1 MQKLIFKFLVAFLL
15 VIITVVVIVLT
26 GFMGLGKKIGAP
38 GLDTLVSRGLERFLD
53 REKTGPF
60 PETTLPGD
68 MEKIVG
74 TWAGVSDIDG
84 TRWRFTFE
92 QNYAV
97 RVSSSK
103 GYYRQGTAF
112 VHWKLGLT
120 DGNIRVPPGWSMLDM
135 DIIQSSEP
143 SHRNNIS
150 LGAFSRQGNRL
161 EYCFSEP
168 GRMVRPITDES
179 RDGIR
184 CFELV
189 KAKAGTDIPI
199 GQSPSASV
207 PDSPVSASAPQPPTA
222 GTRRTEQ
229 NEKIIRVTNF
239 HARILVKNDGTFSV
253 HETMKILTNGVTFE
267 QRKPSLHSNIYRSI
281 SSRIQ
286 GKHAYY
292 RIMGFEMIGA
302 AMDGQPIPYSVETS
316 GSWFTNYVFLGPE
329 GLTLSPGVHEFT
341 LDYITDRH
349 ISFLQD
355 HDEFFWWVFGEGGHG
370 WATSVGTIAITV
382 ILPEG
387 SHGIIASL
395 DDHSW
400 NKGIGKIPELLRQ
413 ASESGNANVLDYG
426 RVVSEKNPYLSVVV
440 SMPKGTVREPD
451 TSLRMAF
458 FFRDMTTYLPGLIG
472 LTVFFLYYVI
482 VWVRVGRDPEGKS
495 IVPLYRPPADCS
507 PAFARLLFTM
517 GYDRTSFASAL
528 LNLAA
533 KGMIRILRHG
543 DGYAIEKTGTDNKGI
558 SPDEQVLYGAL
569 LGDER
574 EQTSLSKWQVLDA
587 VTIHRAYG
595 KHRRH
600 LISSVGKRFFLRN
613 ARYVIPGVIISLVVA
628 ALNAEIVDVEGSY
641 VKELIGLGLWTIFAG
656 FVCRF
661 LSRKNVLELRRP
673 SNLVYLLLLFPAVLY
688 SVAVSISHAFEV
700 FDIRQF
706 MFLVPLFIMLTAH
719 VAFLF
724 LLRAPTPLGRKVL
737 DEIAGFRTYLAAV
750 EGDRLDRMTPPEK
763 KPGLYQAYLPYAL
776 ALGVENR
783 WSEKFSGEIDETYTL
798 PPLDV
803 FLGTLARFFSSKH

>member
-1 MQKLIFKFLVAFLL
+1 VQNLNLRVLVAFLL
-15 VIITVVVIVLT
+15 VIISVVVIVLA
-26 GFMGLGKKIGAP
+26 GVMGIGKKIGAP
-38 GLDTLVSRGLERFLD
+38 GLDTLVSRGIERFLD
-53 REKTGPF
+53 HEKTGPF

-74 TWAGVSDIDG
+74 TWSGLSDVDG

-97 RVSSSK
+97 RMSNSK

-120 DGNIRVPPGWSMLDM
+120 DGNVRVPPGWSVLDL

-143 SHRNNIS
+143 SHRNTIS
-150 LGAFSRQGNRL
+150 LGAFSRRINQL
-161 EYCFSEP
+161 EYCFCEP

-179 RDGIR
+179 REGIR
-184 CFELV
+184 CFELT
-189 KAKAGTDIPI
+189 KAKAGGDIPA
-199 GQSPSASV
+199 GQSPSVIMPDKARSESV
-207 PDSPVSASAPQPPTA
+207 PDRSPVVT
-222 GTRRTEQ
+222 
-229 NEKIIRVTNF
+229 EKIIDVTNF
-239 HARILVKNDGTFSV
+239 HARIFVNRDGTFSV
-253 HETMKILTNGVTFE
+253 HEIMKIFTNGITFG
-267 QRKPSLHSNIYRSI
+267 QRNSRMLSGIYRSI

-302 AMDGQPIPYSVETS
+302 TMDGQPITYSVKTF
-316 GSWFTNYVFLGPE
+316 GSWFTKFVFLQPE
-329 GLTLSPGVHEFT
+329 GLSLSPGVHEFT
-341 LDYITDRH
+341 LDYTTDRH
-349 ISFLQD
+349 ITFLPD

-370 WATSVGTIAITV
+370 WATSVGTVEITV
-382 ILPEG
+382 VLPEG

-395 DDHSW
+395 EDYSW
-400 NKGIGKIPELLRQ
+400 NKGIGKIPELLRR
-413 ASESGNANVLDYG
+413 AAESGETNVLHYSK
-426 RVVSEKNPYLSVVV
+426 VVSEKKPYLSVVV
-440 SMPKGTVREPD
+440 GMPKGTVHEPD
-451 TSLRMAF
+451 ISKRIEF
-458 FFRDMTTYLPGLIG
+458 FFRDMIAYLPGIIG

-495 IVPLYRPPADCS
+495 IVLLYKPPADCS

-517 GYDRTSFASAL
+517 GYDRTGFASAL
-528 LNLAA
+528 LNLAS
-533 KGMIRILRHG
+533 KGVIRILRHG
-543 DGYAIEKTGTDNKGI
+543 DGYAIEKTGAGNSGI

-574 EQTSLSKWQVLDA
+574 VQTLSKWQVLDA
-587 VTIHRAYG
+587 VTIHHAYG

-600 LISSVGKRFFLRN
+600 LMSSVGKRFFLRN
-613 ARYVIPGVIISLVVA
+613 ARYVIPGVVISLVVS

-661 LSRKNVLELRRP
+661 LSKKNVLELKKP
-673 SNLVYLLLLFPAVLY
+673 SKLIYLLLLFPVVLY

-706 MFLVPLFIMLTAH
+706 MFLAPLFIMLTAH
-719 VAFLF
+719 VVFLF

-737 DEIAGFRTYLAAV
+737 DEIEGFRTYLNAV

-763 KPGLYQAYLPYAL
+763 TPGLYQAYLPYAI
-776 ALGVENR
+776 ALDVENR
-783 WSEKFSGEIDETYTL
+783 WSKKFSGQIDETYTL

-803 FLGTLARFFSSKH
+803 FLSVLARLFSVHR

>member
-1 MQKLIFKFLVAFLL
+1 MQKLTLKFLVAFLL
-15 VIITVVVIVLT
+15 VIIAVVVIVLT

-38 GLDTLVSRGLERFLD
+38 GLDTLISRGIERFLD
-53 REKTGPF
+53 HEKTGSM

-68 MEKIVG
+68 MHKTVG
-74 TWAGVSDIDG
+74 TWSGISDTDG
-84 TRWRFTFE
+84 TEWCFTFE

-97 RVSSSK
+97 RVGNSK

-150 LGAFSRQGNRL
+150 LGAFSRSGNQL
-161 EYCFSEP
+161 KYCFSEP
-168 GRMVRPITDES
+168 GSMVRPITDES

-184 CFELV
+184 CFEL
-189 KAKAGTDIPI
+189 AKAEAGKKIPTS
-199 GQSPSASV
+199 QSPSASV
-207 PDSPVSASAPQPPTA
+207 PDSSSGLRHPPA
-222 GTRRTEQ
+222 GTRRTGQ
-229 NEKIIRVTNF
+229 TEKIIRVTNF

-253 HETMKILTNGVTFE
+253 HETMKIFTNGVSFGP
-267 QRKPSLHSNIYRSI
+267 RNPRLLSGIYRSI

-286 GKHAYY
+286 GKHVYY

-316 GSWFTNYVFLGPE
+316 GLWFTNYIFLGPE

-349 ISFLQD
+349 ILFLPD

-370 WATSVGTIAITV
+370 WATSVGTVAITV

-426 RVVSEKNPYLSVVV
+426 RVVSEKKPYLSVVV
-440 SMPKGTVREPD
+440 SMPKGTVQEPD
-451 TSLRMAF
+451 TSLRMRF

-472 LTVFFLYYVI
+472 LTVFFMYYI
-482 VWVRVGRDPEGKS
+482 IIWVRVGRDPEGKS
-495 IVPLYRPPADCS
+495 IVPLYRPPVDCS

-517 GYDRTSFASAL
+517 GYDRTGFASAL
-528 LNLAA
+528 LNLAS
-533 KGMIRILRHG
+533 KGVIRILRHG
-543 DGYAIEKTGTDNKGI
+543 DGYAIEKTGAGNSGI

-574 EQTSLSKWQVLDA
+574 VQALSKWQVLDA
-587 VTIHRAYG
+587 VAIHRAYR
-595 KHRRH
+595 KHRSH
-600 LISSVGKRFFLRN
+600 LMSSAGKRFFLRN
-613 ARYVIPGVIISLVVA
+613 ARYVIPGVVISLVVA

-661 LSRKNVLELRRP
+661 LSRKNVLELKKP
-673 SNLVYLLLLFPAVLY
+673 SKLIYLLLLFPAVLY
-688 SVAVSISHAFEV
+688 SVAVSISHALEV

-719 VAFLF
+719 VVFLF

-737 DEIAGFRTYLAAV
+737 DEIAGFRTYLAAA

-763 KPGLYQAYLPYAL
+763 TPRLYQAYLPYAL

-803 FLGTLARFFSSKH
+803 FLGTLARFFNR